1 MFDDWIV
8 VFSLGENIFVFF
20 FVNLIYVCLL
30 EEDKGDF
37 RGIERGEIGNN
48 ISGIFYFL

>member
-1 MFDDWIV
+1 MSDDWIV
-8 VFSLGENIFVFF
+8 VSSLGENTFVFF
-20 FVNLIYVCLL
+20 LANSIYVCLS

-48 ISGIFYFL
+48 ISGTFYFL